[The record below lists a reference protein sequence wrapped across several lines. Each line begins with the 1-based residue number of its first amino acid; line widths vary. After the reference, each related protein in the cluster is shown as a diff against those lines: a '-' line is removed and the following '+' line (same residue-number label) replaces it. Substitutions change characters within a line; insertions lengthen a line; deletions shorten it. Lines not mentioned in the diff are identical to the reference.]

1 MSKLYVFKTL
11 VDCDN
16 PRKMYEELKS
26 YGLNVTN
33 TGKEVYVYG
42 NVESDYFEQ
51 MMRILQRYG
60 TIIQ

>member
-16 PRKMYEELKS
+16 PRKMYEELES